1 LARLGRAGEI
11 VTKIAIIGGGNMGE
25 ALLAGLLAEGTATPA
40 GLWATDVD
48 SDRLSTLQK
57 RYGIQTGRD
66 NREAAS
72 WADVLVLAV
81 KPQMM
86 SRVLEDLKDH
96 LPEATLVI
104 SVATGISLARIA
116 GALGGNRKL
125 VRVMTNTP
133 VLVRAG
139 ASALAISPLVS
150 PQDRALAIRLFEA
163 VGKVILV
170 EEHLMDAVTGLSG
183 SGPAYIFQVIEAL
196 ADGGVKMGLPRETA
210 LSLAAQ
216 TVFGAAKLQL
226 ETNEHP
232 GRLKDKVAS
241 PGGTTI
247 AGLHALEAGGVRAA
261 FMAAVEAATKRA
273 EELGRQ

>member
-1 LARLGRAGEI
+1 
-11 VTKIAIIGGGNMGE
+11 VSKIAVIGAGNIGE
-25 ALLAGLLAEGTATPA
+25 ALLAGLLADGTAVPA
-40 GLWATDVD
+40 DLWATDVA
-48 SDRLSTLQK
+48 SDRLSALGT
-57 RYGIQTGRD
+57 RYGIKTGTD
-66 NREAAS
+66 NRAAAA
-72 WADVLVLAV
+72 WADVVVLAV
-81 KPQMM
+81 KPQTM
-86 SRVLEDLKDH
+86 SAVLDHLKDC
-96 LPEATLVI
+96 LAEDALII
-104 SVATGISLARIA
+104 SVATGIPIARMA
-116 GALGGNRKL
+116 AALGGNRKL

-139 ASALAISPLVS
+139 ASALALSPLVS
-150 PQDRALAIRLFEA
+150 EKDTALVVRLFEA
-163 VGKVILV
+163 VGKVVMV
-170 EEHLMDAVTGLSG
+170 EESLMDAVTGLSG

-196 ADGGVKMGLPRETA
+196 ADGGVKMGLSRETA
-210 LSLAAQ
+210 MLLAAQ
-216 TVFGAAKLQL
+216 TVLGAAKLQI

>member
-1 LARLGRAGEI
+1 M
-11 VTKIAIIGGGNMGE
+11 TKIAIIGAGNMGE
-25 ALLAGLLAEGTATPA
+25 ALLAGLLADGMATPA

-48 SDRLSTLQK
+48 SERLSALQS
-57 RYGIQTGRD
+57 RYGIQTGHD

-86 SRVLEDLKDH
+86 SRVLDDLKDH
-96 LPEATLVI
+96 LPEKTLVI
-104 SVATGISLARIA
+104 SVATGISLSRIA
-116 GALGGNRKL
+116 AALGGNRKL

-163 VGKVILV
+163 VGRVILV

-247 AGLHALEAGGVRAA
+247 AGLHALEAGGVRSA

>member
-1 LARLGRAGEI
+1 
-11 VTKIAIIGGGNMGE
+11 MGE
-25 ALLAGLLAEGTATPA
+25 ALLAGLLAEGTATAA

-48 SDRLSTLQK
+48 SDRLSALQK

-86 SRVLEDLKDH
+86 SRVLDDLKDH

-116 GALGGNRKL
+116 AALGGNRKL

-163 VGKVILV
+163 VGRVILV
-170 EEHLMDAVTGLSG
+170 DEHLMDAVTGLSG
-183 SGPAYIFQVIEAL
+183 SGPAYIFQVIDAL
-196 ADGGVKMGLPRETA
+196 ADGGVKMGLPRDYRGRFGWRTA
-210 LSLAAQ
+210 
-216 TVFGAAKLQL
+216 FGAC
-226 ETNEHP
+226 
-232 GRLKDKVAS
+232 
-241 PGGTTI
+241 
-247 AGLHALEAGGVRAA
+247 
-261 FMAAVEAATKRA
+261 
-273 EELGRQ
+273 